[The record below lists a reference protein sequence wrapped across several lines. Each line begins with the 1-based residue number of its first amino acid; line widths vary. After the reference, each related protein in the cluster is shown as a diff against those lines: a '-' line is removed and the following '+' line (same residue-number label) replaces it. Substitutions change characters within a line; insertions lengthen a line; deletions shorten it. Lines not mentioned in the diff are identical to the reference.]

1 MTAAPTETRTR
12 PLPPIQFLWIGGA
25 LSTIEQLSLTSFV
38 KNGHPVHLYAYEPVT
53 NVPAGVQVMDGREI
67 LGADR
72 IFKYKK
78 EGSYAGFSNIFRY
91 KLLLDRGNFWCDLDV
106 VCLRPFDFADEYV
119 FSGATSRKLLGLGG
133 KTLFIQS
140 CVIKCPPGSDI
151 MRYCYDTASAKN
163 PQDLVWGEIGPD
175 LLQGAVHRF
184 GHEPHVWHRRAFT
197 ILDWTKAWK
206 FVSGSPLVA
215 AQERLKIRWYGSYG
229 VHLYNEIWRQ
239 KGWDKNGTFAWL
251 SLVEGLKRRY
261 L

>member
-1 MTAAPTETRTR
+1 MTTSRGSSGTG
-12 PLPPIQFLWIGGA
+12 PLPPIQSLWIGGV
-25 LSTIEQLSLTSFV
+25 LSTMEQLSLTSFV
-38 KNGHPVHLYAYEPVT
+38 KNGHPVHLYTYEPVT
-53 NVPAGVQVMDGREI
+53 NVPAGVVVMDGREI

-78 EGSYAGFSNIFRY
+78 EGSYAGFSNTFRY
-91 KLLLDRGNFWCDLDV
+91 KLLLDRGNYWCDLDV
-106 VCLRPFDFADEYV
+106 VCLRPFDFSADYV
-119 FSGATSRKLLGLGG
+119 FSGATTRQLFGLGG
-133 KTLFIQS
+133 TKTFIQS
-140 CVIKCPPGSDI
+140 CVIKCPPGSDV

-175 LLQGAVHRF
+175 LLAAAVHRF
-184 GHEPHVWHRRAFT
+184 ELDHFVSANRAFT

-206 FVSGSPLVA
+206 FVSGSPIVA